1 MEVAVFLGAGCS
13 FGIETTKELIKSYD
27 KIYLL
32 ESEMYFSEL
41 EQNILPIKKQ
51 FGSKQFELVKVDVT
65 KVKSFTS
72 VIINIEEAGDEIT
85 TFIYAAGLNIIT
97 PALNVTEEIWDRVN
111 NVNLKGFF
119 FCAKDIINH
128 MLLHKL
134 QGNIVAISSQHGVVA
149 NINRAPY
156 CASKAGLIN
165 LVKELALE
173 FAEYGITVNA
183 VSPSF
188 ILSKKNSDFLLSSKA
203 KREFLNKIPQGRYVT
218 PKNVAKAISF
228 LIDKDTEGITGHNL
242 LVDGGWTIQ

>member
-13 FGIETTKELIKSYD
+13 FGIETIKEIVKIYD
-27 KIYLL
+27 KVYLL

-41 EQNILPIKKQ
+41 GNDILPIKKQ
-51 FGSKQFELVKVDVT
+51 FKSKHFELLKVDVT
-65 KVKSFTS
+65 KVNNFTS
-72 VIINIEEAGDEIT
+72 EIINIEKAGDEIT
-85 TFIYAAGLNIIT
+85 TFVYAAGLNILT
-97 PALNVTEEIWDRVN
+97 PALNVTEEIWDQIN
-111 NVNLKGFF
+111 HINLKGFF

-134 QGNIVAISSQHGVVA
+134 EGNIVAISSQHGVVA

-156 CASKAGLIN
+156 CASKAGLIH

-173 FAEYGITVNA
+173 FAEYSININL

-188 ILSKKNSDFLLSSKA
+188 ILSRKNSNFLLSSKI
-203 KREFLNKIPQGRYVT
+203 KRELLNKIPQRKYVT
-218 PKNVAKAISF
+218 PQNVAKAISF
-228 LIDKDTEGITGHNL
+228 LIKKDTKGITGINL